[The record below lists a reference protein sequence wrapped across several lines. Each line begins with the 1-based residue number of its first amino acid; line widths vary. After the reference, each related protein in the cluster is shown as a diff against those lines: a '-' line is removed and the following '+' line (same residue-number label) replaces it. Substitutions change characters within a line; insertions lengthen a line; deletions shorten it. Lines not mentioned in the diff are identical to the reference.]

1 MFLFFLQD
9 VSSKALNVMEHLS
22 GEWKKNEIGLIFPH
36 SFPAVYPGVK
46 LAILEERAEM
56 LASQ

>member
-1 MFLFFLQD
+1 
-9 VSSKALNVMEHLS
+9 ME
-22 GEWKKNEIGLIFPH
+22 KNEIGLIFPH